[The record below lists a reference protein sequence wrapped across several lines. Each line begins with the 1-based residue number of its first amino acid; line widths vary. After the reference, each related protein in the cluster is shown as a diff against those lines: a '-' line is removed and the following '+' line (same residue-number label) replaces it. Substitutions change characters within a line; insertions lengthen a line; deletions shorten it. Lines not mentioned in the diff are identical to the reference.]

1 MRKGDTTPAKAPRQT
16 LRLDKWLWQARF
28 FKTRGLA
35 AALVAKGRVRVNG
48 QPAARASRGVGPG
61 DVLTCP
67 RAGLIRVV
75 RVLAL
80 GERRGPA
87 SEARGLYDD
96 LDPPAAPADD
106 RQPDCGADHRPDGGP
121 GER

>member
-1 MRKGDTTPAKAPRQT
+1 MRKGDTTPAEAPRQT

-61 DVLTCP
+61 DGRMGLSSAQWLVFRLEPVLSHTSLGHQRNAELH
-67 RAGLIRVV
+67 RALH
-75 RVLAL
+75 
-80 GERRGPA
+80 P
-87 SEARGLYDD
+87 
-96 LDPPAAPADD
+96 
-106 RQPDCGADHRPDGGP
+106 
-121 GER
+121 